1 MADIL
6 DHQPHY
12 WTARTRKQV
21 TDEGYN
27 AEWVAQELAT
37 MGLTLAGES
46 LPVEKKAKGGKLA
59 QEVDTA
65 PLEEKAEG

>member
-37 MGLTLAGES
+37 MGLTLADEA
-46 LPVEKKAKGGKLA
+46 LPKEAKKGKAKPDA
-59 QEVDTA
+59 
-65 PLEEKAEG
+65 EEKAEE